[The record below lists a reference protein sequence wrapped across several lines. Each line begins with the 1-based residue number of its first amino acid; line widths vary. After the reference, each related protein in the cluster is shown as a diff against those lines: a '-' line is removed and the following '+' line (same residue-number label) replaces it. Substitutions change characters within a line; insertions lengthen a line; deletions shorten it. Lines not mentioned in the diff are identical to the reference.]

1 MIEPIIL
8 YEDNFLICVI
18 KPIGV
23 PTQPDKTG
31 DMDMVTLLNSHLQ
44 KKGEIKPHIG
54 LIHRLDRPVG
64 GVLLFSKKE
73 EIDVLLSKMIQDNK
87 IKKEYL
93 AVVCGKAK
101 EQQILED
108 YLQKNG
114 VTNISF
120 VVKEKTANSKKAVLT
135 YEKMQ
140 MIEKE
145 DKYYSLLKIELKTGR
160 HHQIRVQLSHAGIPI
175 WGDQKYNTL
184 QKWKKGTTI
193 ALWSYRLTLKHPK
206 TNENMVWECLPK
218 QEPFSKF
225 TIFE

>member
-8 YEDNFLICVI
+8 YEDDFLICVV
-18 KPIGV
+18 KPVGM

-31 DMDMVTLLNSHLQ
+31 DIDVVTFLNSYLQ
-44 KKGEIKPHIG
+44 KIGEKNPHIG

-64 GVLLFSKKE
+64 GVLLFSKRKE
-73 EIDVLLSKMIQDNK
+73 VDNQISQMMQENK

-93 AVVCGKAK
+93 AVVCGKTNK
-101 EQQILED
+101 EGILEN

-114 VTNISF
+114 KTNISS

-135 YEKMQ
+135 YKKMQ
-140 MIEKE
+140 MIKEE
-145 DKYYSLLKIELKTGR
+145 DKYYSLLKVKLKTGR

-184 QKWKKGTTI
+184 QTWKRGTVP
-193 ALWSYRLTLKHPK
+193 ALWAYRLTFKHPR
-206 TNENMVWECLPK
+206 TNKDIVLQCLPK